1 MSRSYIKFMVPMW
14 VLLGKK
20 GFLAACWVF
29 CIYSPLFK
37 VPPDTGVPEEPAE
50 ALPPEAA
57 CPPAAK
63 APETTQLIN
72 TADNKTDI
80 DFFIQN
86 LLKKI
91 KPLKTF
97 PP

>member
-20 GFLAACWVF
+20 GFLAASWVSR
-29 CIYSPLFK
+29 IYSPMIK
-37 VPPDTGVPEEPAE
+37 VPPDTGAPAAPAG

-63 APETTQLIN
+63 TPETIQVIS
-72 TADNKTDI
+72 TADNKNGI
-80 DFFIQN
+80 AFLIQN
-86 LLKKI
+86 LLKII

-97 PP
+97 PL

>member
-20 GFLAACWVF
+20 GFLAANWVSR
-29 CIYSPLFK
+29 IYSPMIK
-37 VPPDTGVPEEPAE
+37 VPPVTGVPVAPAG

-63 APETTQLIN
+63 APETIQLIS
-72 TADNKTDI
+72 TAANKSGI
-80 DFFIQN
+80 DFLIQN
-86 LLKKI
+86 LLKI
-91 KPLKTF
+91 IEPLKTF
-97 PP
+97 PT